1 MYDNR
6 FVRNVHHMTFSMNVK
21 HVTCM
26 DSVPN
31 FGMLVIKEQ
40 LMLGI

>member
-6 FVRNVHHMTFSMNVK
+6 FVRNMQQMTFSLNVK

-40 LMLGI
+40 LMLRI